1 MKKLLQ
7 TFAFLVLPSWLVVPF
22 PFEGFQAMSNFL
34 LSYKKSHVQM
44 CAIVWI
50 QITNQESG

>member
-34 LSYKKSHVQM
+34 LSYKKSQVQM